1 MLFVECL
8 QKRGTERLALGKG
21 VQRLYRVLLVEWSHR
36 IAMKFPHGNPK
47 PKLKFPTCIGYQYAM
62 NCVHCVSLRRIIK
75 LFSVSPY
82 ITEKYNRVSRCTKA
96 QQK

>member
-36 IAMKFPHGNPK
+36 IAMKLPHGNPK
-47 PKLKFPTCIGYQYAM
+47 PKLKFPTCIGIQV
-62 NCVHCVSLRRIIK
+62 CDGLCSLCE
-75 LFSVSPY
+75 F
-82 ITEKYNRVSRCTKA
+82 KA
-96 QQK
+96 YY